1 MVVMVMDLV
10 VLMINVLVIL
20 VSMVNQHGLLVIAL
34 VELAQSKQFNN

>member
-1 MVVMVMDLV
+1 MVAMVMDLV

-34 VELAQSKQFNN
+34 VELARSKYIQ